1 MNLTGGGVME
11 RRSSRVRLG
20 SGSVIYVVVAALV
33 TFAAFYTQANLLFW
47 LLGLVLGAFIVSLI
61 ASLLSL
67 RGITVHRIAPTR
79 GAADEPLVL
88 RYYITN
94 HSRWPCFGIEV
105 LEAWPSSSKEL
116 LRQHPEQ
123 RPMPA
128 LLVGRPRGWV
138 LHIGPRQSI
147 QAEAICWPRRRGL
160 LRFEH
165 VIIHT
170 GFPFGILRKIVGV
183 DQANEVLIHPPLQ
196 PLSRQAVLSLA
207 SHDIGLG
214 KHADRGG
221 GQEDFFGLRPYR
233 PGDSYKLIDWKHS
246 ARGNNLVS
254 RELAK
259 SRPPRMLILLDLLPP
274 TSSTDS
280 IVNWEP
286 AQEKAINLAA
296 ALIREAYRHGVH
308 VGMTVRGVSSAWLG
322 IHNNQVHR
330 QRLLDCLAQLDLSQP
345 TDAPPLLAVRP
356 TAIIKLTPPTEDENA
371 EPGAVIVNGAGRPFV
386 IGTDPERIE
395 RSRHHRSRVP
405 LGEA

>member
-1 MNLTGGGVME
+1 ME
-11 RRSSRVRLG
+11 KRSSRVQFG
-20 SGSVIYVVVAALV
+20 PGSVIYVVVAALV

-47 LLGLVLGAFIVSLI
+47 LLGLVVGAFIVSLI
-61 ASLLSL
+61 VSMVSL
-67 RGITVHRIAPTR
+67 RGITVHRITPTR

-94 HSRWPCFGIEV
+94 HSRWPCFGLEV
-105 LEAWPSSSKEL
+105 LEDWPSSAKEYR
-116 LRQHPEQ
+116 RQHPQQ
-123 RPMPA
+123 RPLPA
-128 LLVGRPRGWV
+128 LLVGRPRGWM

-165 VIIHT
+165 VVIHT
-170 GFPFGILRKIVGV
+170 GFPFGILRKIVGF
-183 DQANEVLIHPPLQ
+183 DQNNEVLIHPPLQ
-196 PLSRQAVLSLA
+196 PLNRQAVLSLA

-274 TSSTDS
+274 DNPTDNTL
-280 IVNWEP
+280 NWEP
-286 AQEKAINLAA
+286 AQEQAINLAA

-308 VGMTVRGVSSAWLG
+308 VGMTVRGVPSPWLG
-322 IHNNQVHR
+322 IHNNQIHR
-330 QRLLDCLAQLDLSQP
+330 QRLLDCLAQLDLSQT
-345 TDAPPLLAVRP
+345 TDAPPLLAARP
-356 TAIIKLTPPTEDENA
+356 TAIIKLTLTTGNETTEPE
-371 EPGAVIVNGAGRPFV
+371 AVIVNGAGRPFV
-386 IGTDPERIE
+386 IGTDPEKMNT
-395 RSRHHRSRVP
+395 SRQHRSRIPV
-405 LGEA
+405 GDA